1 MWIMDRQIFSTS
13 GRAEW
18 KLYISDTQDQNSY
31 WAAGKRNRGGVL
43 YFVFIEDKYTSGVK
57 LSLWFTEE
65 RAIFFWEIIN
75 FVDNI

>member
-1 MWIMDRQIFSTS
+1 MK
-13 GRAEW
+13 GN
-18 KLYISDTQDQNSY
+18 ISDMQDQNSY
-31 WAAGKRNRGGVL
+31 WAAGKRNRGGVF
-43 YFVFIEDKYTSGVK
+43 YFVFIEDKHTSGVK